1 MIQIYIKRK
10 TERRKEL
17 GNNMNVVSL
26 PKRTKA
32 KTQQLIVDLFWDYQR
47 LTQSGQASLDKLANL
62 WGVPTEKEMEE
73 MTEAD
78 NHIDSIPCDVEP
90 RNG

>member
-1 MIQIYIKRK
+1 
-10 TERRKEL
+10 
-17 GNNMNVVSL
+17 MNVVSL

-73 MTEAD
+73 MTIIFWQNRMYNPTIKMAEA
-78 NHIDSIPCDVEP
+78 
-90 RNG
+90 

>member
-1 MIQIYIKRK
+1 
-10 TERRKEL
+10 
-17 GNNMNVVSL
+17 MNVVSL

-62 WGVPTEKEMEE
+62 WGVPTEK
-73 MTEAD
+73 
-78 NHIDSIPCDVEP
+78 
-90 RNG
+90 

>member
-1 MIQIYIKRK
+1 
-10 TERRKEL
+10 
-17 GNNMNVVSL
+17 MNVVSL

-73 MTEAD
+73 AD
-78 NHIDSIPCDVEP
+78 NHIDSMPCDVEP
-90 RNG
+90 RDG